1 MLAKSL
7 GTLLVICALFVV
19 GLYAQNILLQV
30 LDITSSPNR
39 VLYQVCYDKEKAIPQ
54 FTFHY
59 LDDKC
64 SSSGLVRPDV
74 DPWYTV
80 ADVTDGTGLSTGTSG
95 QANSQFKN
103 VPATIKEN
111 GFKGKDCVI
120 PLYYWKIV
128 MVFDENTPSNSF
140 YIMVFDYNTDNKRGV
155 RVLNDSASNIPAEI
169 AASNFLKS
177 LIPDYATRLSGSYA
191 PSADELFEML
201 SDNED
206 LSDIY
211 GVDGESQ

>member
-1 MLAKSL
+1 MFPSELPTTVETQKKMLAKSL

-19 GLYAQNILLQV
+19 GLYAQVFQLETAQNSLFVHSEPSMSIPVVGKFILKCPVNSNKNILLQV

-80 ADVTDGTGLSTGTSG
+80 ADVTDGTGRTYPDGYDRGHCS
-95 QANSQFKN
+95 
-103 VPATIKEN
+103 P
-111 GFKGKDCVI
+111 C
-120 PLYYWKIV
+120 
-128 MVFDENTPSNSF
+128 SF
-140 YIMVFDYNTDNKRGV
+140 YWN
-155 RVLNDSASNIPAEI
+155 
-169 AASNFLKS
+169 
-177 LIPDYATRLSGSYA
+177 
-191 PSADELFEML
+191 
-201 SDNED
+201 
-206 LSDIY
+206 
-211 GVDGESQ
+211 